1 MIKILCLILPV
12 FLLSF
17 GTTSLLQGAATL
29 PGSHIPLAYPETAQ
43 AREYLGYRLL
53 ADLGWVYL
61 PVKEP
66 YPPLWHLQEMLKKN
80 ELEPFYMCADRLFHI
95 HCGINIH
102 DLRSGQCRE
111 LYRLCGLVAAAPF
124 YRVDFSGEHRWEY
137 ARRTQDMDMKQ
148 VAVSCL
154 NRIIEEESTVRLN
167 VDRRELGKFSALYA
181 ALILKEFRKEF
192 RVTSEDKLKK
202 LRKEGAKNAWKV
214 HREGRDFSWEDQFI
228 VAQGRNRNMKYKI
241 EEWLEEG
248 LIRILA
254 GYFPGRTAEARRY
267 IRMAGYEDREINGL
281 VDRTLGRTGKT
292 EFLYRGGMNKRR

>member
-1 MIKILCLILPV
+1 MKTLHL
-12 FLLSF
+12 FLLFPFLCF
-17 GTTSLLQGAATL
+17 GTTLRVQGAATF

-43 AREYLGYRLL
+43 AREYPGYRML

-80 ELEPFYMCADRLFHI
+80 ELELFYLCAARLFQI
-95 HCGINIH
+95 YCGINIQ

-111 LYRLCGLVAAAPF
+111 LYHLCGLVAAAPF
-124 YRVDFSGEHRWEY
+124 YRVDFSGECPWEY
-137 ARRTQDMDMKQ
+137 ARRTQDLAMKR

-154 NRIIEEESTVRLN
+154 ARIVEEESAGRMN
-167 VDRRELGKFSALYA
+167 VDRKELGRFSALYE
-181 ALILKEFRKEF
+181 ALILKGFRDEY
-192 RVTSEDKLKK
+192 RTTSEEK
-202 LRKEGAKNAWKV
+202 LRKRWKEGAKNAWKV
-214 HREGRDFSWEDQFI
+214 HREGRQFSWEDQFI
-228 VAQGRNRNMKYKI
+228 VAHDRNRSMKRII
-241 EEWLEEG
+241 EEWLEKR

-292 EFLYRGGMNKRR
+292 EFLYRGGKK